1 MSLKNKTNPNII
13 RLVKDLK
20 KQAREKDAPIWRDVA
35 ERLEKSSKNWAEVNL
50 STIQRYA
57 GDGEMLVVPGKVL
70 GSGYLT
76 KKVTV
81 GSFNISKSAKET
93 IEEAGGKYLSIR
105 ELAEKNPKGSGI
117 RIMG

>member
-1 MSLKNKTNPNII
+1 MAIEKKTNPNLV

-20 KQAREKDAPIWRDVA
+20 EQARKENAPIWRDVA

-50 STIQRYA
+50 STIQRYTA
-57 GDGEMLVVPGKVL
+57 EGDMVLVPGKVL
-70 GSGYLT
+70 GSGYLD

-81 GSFNISKSAKET
+81 GAFRASESARNTIKES
-93 IEEAGGKYLSIR
+93 GGKYLTIR
-105 ELAEKNPKGSGI
+105 EMAAANPKGSGI